1 MVKVFILVLW
11 ATGVGADVGPEPY
24 STMRECQEQGPTFV
38 NANNGYESFNCVELE
53 IGNPE

>member
-11 ATGVGADVGPEPY
+11 ATGAGAEVGPEPY
-24 STMRECQEQGPTFV
+24 ATEADCRAIGQLYVISDK
-38 NANNGYESFNCVELE
+38 GYESFGCVELE